1 LLGRLGRVLSIAL
14 LIRILPFNEGLFGIN
29 TYDSEIHGILQA
41 FAKKFEKLVDIKA
54 LTYNHK
60 VS

>member
-1 LLGRLGRVLSIAL
+1 MLSIAL